1 MECPHCGQ
9 ISDEVIDSRPIKEG
23 LAIRRRRRCLTCQGR
38 FTTYE
43 STEEQLPVVLM
54 KRGFGQGGAI
64 TQVKTVLAFTSRTLN
79 AVIDEVGHLIEKADK
94 LENLERT
101 KMTRKRGAPGI
112 QDKKKQ
118 PSSPLA
124 LQKASTSTATD
135 RVLGII
141 RRHKRGVDIAKLK
154 ARTGYDESK
163 IGNILYRAHKE
174 GKIRRVSRGIYEAAK

>member
-23 LAIRRRRRCLTCQGR
+23 VAIRRRRRCLTCQGR

-54 KRGFGQGGAI
+54 RKGLGQGGGI
-64 TQVKTVLAFTSRTLN
+64 THVKTVLAFTSRTLS
-79 AVIDEVGHLIEKADK
+79 AVIDEVGYLIERADK
-94 LENLERT
+94 LEHIERG
-101 KMTRKRGAPGI
+101 KITRKKGTPGFK
-112 QDKKKQ
+112 DKKKQ
-118 PSSPLA
+118 PSSALA
-124 LQKASTSTATD
+124 LHKASTSTATD
-135 RVLGII
+135 RVLKII

-174 GKIRRVSRGIYEAAK
+174 GKIRRVSRGIYAAAK